1 MSSSLIAALQGIED
15 YRAARG
21 KRYPLW
27 VMLLLV
33 ILGTL
38 SQCYGY
44 AALEDF
50 CVRHYQGLCEH
61 LGVTHKRNLA

>member
-1 MSSSLIAALQGIED
+1 MSSSLIAALQEIED

-33 ILGTL
+33 I
-38 SQCYGY
+38 
-44 AALEDF
+44 
-50 CVRHYQGLCEH
+50 
-61 LGVTHKRNLA
+61 